1 MAKLVQRISH
11 SQKILTKSA
20 SELAVGDTVMI
31 DDMTF
36 KIYQIDKTKN
46 GFCLVDKYA
55 CDYNVTKNQ
64 KIEIIKGVDELRQDT
79 SENTPDSIV

>member
-1 MAKLVQRISH
+1 MRNPIS
-11 SQKILTKSA
+11 
-20 SELAVGDTVMI
+20 
-31 DDMTF
+31 F

-64 KIEIIKGVDELRQDT
+64 KIEIIKGVDELWQDT